1 MLKCC
6 QSIIKRSDDMRL
18 LFNAAVIPSPGRYE
32 YTAISK
38 EQAAEW
44 LKDGY
49 DMSFI
54 GYPATAEFIEKI
66 SGKRPEL
73 CRERFEMQAGDEA
86 LIVKLKYRMDPDKK
100 GIVDPKD
107 EDFEFG
113 ILKKLE

>member
-1 MLKCC
+1 
-6 QSIIKRSDDMRL
+6 MRL

-44 LKDGY
+44 HTKGY

-54 GYPATAEFIEKI
+54 GHPATAEFIKKI
-66 SGKRPEL
+66 SGKKPDL
-73 CRERFEMQAGDEA
+73 CREKFGMQVGYEA

-113 ILKKLE
+113 ISKKLE